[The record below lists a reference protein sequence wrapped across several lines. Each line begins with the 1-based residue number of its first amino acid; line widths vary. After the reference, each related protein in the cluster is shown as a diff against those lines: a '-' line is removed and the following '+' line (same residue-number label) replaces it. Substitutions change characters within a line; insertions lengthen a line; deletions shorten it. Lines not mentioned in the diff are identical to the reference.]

1 MGETHRV
8 RESIVCVS
16 TLNRVCGSSRDW
28 VGDSGSELVLC
39 AVLEMERE
47 KAKEE
52 ERLQNELRQR
62 KKMEK
67 ERKREE
73 LARQKE
79 KKELRKR
86 EEEEEGV
93 CVCTQECKQ
102 HTHHIN
108 SNKPHL
114 HTMCQLVSHGCL
126 LYIVPEDP
134 TMDRT
139 SCVLQG
145 YLLSRLISC
154 HCVPLFLAIA
164 ITSCCPPSLLCPPK
178 GNLSQVMRM

>member
-1 MGETHRV
+1 M
-8 RESIVCVS
+8 
-16 TLNRVCGSSRDW
+16 
-28 VGDSGSELVLC
+28 LC

-47 KAKEE
+47 KAVEE
-52 ERLQNELRQR
+52 ERMQNELRQR

-79 KKELRKR
+79 EEELRKR
-86 EEEEEGV
+86 EEEEDGV
-93 CVCTQECKQ
+93 CMCTHKNASGTQI
-102 HTHHIN
+102 TLIN
-108 SNKPHL
+108 RNKPHH

-126 LYIVPEDP
+126 LYIVAEDP

-139 SCVLQG
+139 SCILQG
-145 YLLSRLISC
+145 YLLSQLISC
-154 HCVPLFLAIA
+154 HCVPLFLVIA

-178 GNLSQVMRM
+178 GSLPLVMRVKEMNL